1 MDRRIRTYPAVLGMD
16 SITLEE
22 MESVKLM
29 NRIDSKYV
37 TTDDKLDL
45 LLERAARE
53 GYRACIIAAPAT
65 KGSRPQLR
73 SLSTSKGTL

>member
-37 TTDDKLDL
+37 TDRK
-45 LLERAARE
+45 
-53 GYRACIIAAPAT
+53 
-65 KGSRPQLR
+65 SVV
-73 SLSTSKGTL
+73 

>member
-53 GYRACIIAAPAT
+53 GYRACIIA
-65 KGSRPQLR
+65 
-73 SLSTSKGTL
+73 

>member
-53 GYRACIIAAPAT
+53 GYRACIIAGEKITP
-65 KGSRPQLR
+65 
-73 SLSTSKGTL
+73 